1 MFLKSLFLSQ
11 CLSFKWERR
20 DEDESRSIEKLLK
33 ELIVNYLKIILANR
47 FPLIWE
53 VIWLA
58 LGSWLVSVAVIE
70 SSRSDRS
77 VIEESRQM

>member
-11 CLSFKWERR
+11 CLSFKWEGR

-33 ELIVNYLKIILANR
+33 ELIVNYLKIILVNR

-58 LGSWLVSVAVIE
+58 LGS
-70 SSRSDRS
+70 
-77 VIEESRQM
+77 

>member
-20 DEDESRSIEKLLK
+20 DEYESRSKEKLLK

-53 VIWLA
+53 VVWLR
-58 LGSWLVSVAVIE
+58 LGS
-70 SSRSDRS
+70 
-77 VIEESRQM
+77 